1 MIYPLPGRRT
11 AVKAGTVGTEGTDC
25 LRFGQ
30 YVGVSRSVPRVLRT
44 VCETMRVGT
53 DFDVLAPVD
62 SGAVQVQKK
71 NLFQYDSDL
80 Q

>member
-1 MIYPLPGRRT
+1 
-11 AVKAGTVGTEGTDC
+11 
-25 LRFGQ
+25 
-30 YVGVSRSVPRVLRT
+30 
-44 VCETMRVGT
+44 MRVGT